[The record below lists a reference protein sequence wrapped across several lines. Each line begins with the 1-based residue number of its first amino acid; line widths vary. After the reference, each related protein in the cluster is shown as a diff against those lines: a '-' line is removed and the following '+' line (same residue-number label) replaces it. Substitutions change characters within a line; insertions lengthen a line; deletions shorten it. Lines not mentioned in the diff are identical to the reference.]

1 MIIKKRREVDEINS
15 SSMADI
21 AFLLLVFFLVT
32 TTIDPGE
39 GLTMILP
46 PYDSDPSPR
55 DKDEI
60 TKVLVKASGQILFA
74 EKLININQIEQN
86 ARNKI
91 QEFQSYPK
99 NAVGKDGKPKQPI
112 FVVITDEK
120 AQYQLFLKVLDQL
133 KLAEC
138 KKISVVE
145 S

>member
-46 PYDSDPSPR
+46 PYESDPSPR
-55 DKDEI
+55 NADEI
-60 TKVLVKASGQILFA
+60 VKILVRANGQVLMADEIMG
-74 EKLININQIEQN
+74 INQIEQN
-86 ARNKI
+86 ARNEVLK
-91 QEFQSYPK
+91 FQQTNPPGS
-99 NAVGKDGKPKQPI
+99 DGKLKQPI
-112 FVVITDEK
+112 FVVETAEK
-120 AQYQLFLKVLDQL
+120 AKYQVFLKVLDQL

>member
-39 GLTMILP
+39 GLTMVLP
-46 PYDSDPSPR
+46 PYEADQLNKDA
-55 DKDEI
+55 DEI
-60 TKVLVKASGQILFA
+60 VKILVQASGQVLFDG
-74 EKLININQIEQN
+74 EVMVIEQIKEN
-86 ARNKI
+86 AKNKV
-91 QEFQSYPK
+91 QEFQIVK
-99 NAVGKDGKPKQPI
+99 KDDKKQPI
-112 FVVITDEK
+112 FVVITHEK
-120 AQYQLFLKVLDQL
+120 AQYQTFLKVLDQL

>member
-39 GLTMILP
+39 GLTMVLP
-46 PYDSDPSPR
+46 PYEADQLNKDA
-55 DKDEI
+55 DEI
-60 TKVLVKASGQILFA
+60 VKILVQASGQVLFDG
-74 EKLININQIEQN
+74 EIMVIEQIKEN
-86 ARNKI
+86 AKNKV
-91 QEFQSYPK
+91 QEFQIIK
-99 NAVGKDGKPKQPI
+99 RDDTKQPI
-112 FVVITDEK
+112 FVVITHEK
-120 AQYQLFLKVLDQL
+120 AQYQTFLKVLDQL

>member
-32 TTIDPGE
+32 TTIDPGK

-46 PYDSDPSPR
+46 PYESDPSPR
-55 DKDEI
+55 DADEI
-60 TKVLVKASGQILFA
+60 AKILVKASGQILFDG
-74 EKLININQIEQN
+74 EIMNIDQIEQN
-86 ARNKI
+86 ARNHVL
-91 QEFQSYPK
+91 EFQMTHPP
-99 NAVGKDGKPKQPI
+99 GEDGKPKQPI
-112 FVVITDEK
+112 FIVINDPK
-120 AQYQLFLKVLDQL
+120 AQYQTFLKVLDQL

>member
-39 GLTMILP
+39 GLTMVLP
-46 PYDSDPSPR
+46 PYEADQLNKDA
-55 DKDEI
+55 DEI
-60 TKVLVKASGQILFA
+60 VKILVQASGQVLFDG
-74 EKLININQIEQN
+74 EIMSIEQIEETSK
-86 ARNKI
+86 NKV
-91 QEFQSYPK
+91 QEFQITHPGL
-99 NAVGKDGKPKQPI
+99 GKDGKLKQPI
-112 FVVITDEK
+112 FVVINDPK
-120 AQYQLFLKVLDQL
+120 AQYQTFLKVLDQL

>member
-46 PYDSDPSPR
+46 PYESDPSPR
-55 DKDEI
+55 DADEI
-60 TKVLVKASGQILFA
+60 AKILVKASGQVLFDG
-74 EKLININQIEQN
+74 EVMNINQIEQN
-86 ARNKI
+86 ARNHV
-91 QEFQSYPK
+91 QEFQMTNPPGS
-99 NAVGKDGKPKQPI
+99 DGKLKQPI
-112 FVVITDEK
+112 FVVITDKK
-120 AQYQLFLKVLDQL
+120 AQYQTFLKVLDQL

>member
-39 GLTMILP
+39 GLTMVLP
-46 PYDSDPSPR
+46 PYEADQLNKDA
-55 DKDEI
+55 DEI
-60 TKVLVKASGQILFA
+60 VKILVQASGQILFA
-74 EKLININQIEQN
+74 GEMMGIDQIKEN
-86 ARNKI
+86 AKNKV
-91 QEFQSYPK
+91 QEFQIMK
-99 NAVGKDGKPKQPI
+99 RDDKKQPI
-112 FVVITDEK
+112 FVVITHEK
-120 AQYQLFLKVLDQL
+120 AQYQTFLKVLDQL
-133 KLAEC
+133 KMAEC

>member
-1 MIIKKRREVDEINS
+1 MIVKKRKEVDEINS

-46 PYDSDPSPR
+46 PYESDPSPR
-55 DKDEI
+55 DADEI
-60 TKVLVKASGQILFA
+60 AKILVKSSGQVLFDG
-74 EKLININQIEQN
+74 EIMNINQIEQN
-86 ARNKI
+86 ARNFV
-91 QEFQSYPK
+91 QEFQVTNPAGS
-99 NAVGKDGKPKQPI
+99 DGKPKQPI
-112 FVVITDEK
+112 FVVITDQK
-120 AQYQLFLKVLDQL
+120 AQYQTFLKVLDQL
-133 KLAEC
+133 KLADC

>member
-32 TTIDPGE
+32 TTIDSGE

-46 PYDSDPSPR
+46 PYESDPSPR
-55 DKDEI
+55 DADEI
-60 TKVLVKASGQILFA
+60 AIILVKASGQILFDG
-74 EKLININQIEQN
+74 EVMSINQIEQN
-86 ARNKI
+86 ARNHV
-91 QEFQSYPK
+91 QEFQMTNPPG
-99 NAVGKDGKPKQPI
+99 VDGKPKQPI
-112 FVVITDEK
+112 FVVKTAEK
-120 AQYQLFLKVLDQL
+120 AKYQSFLKVLDQL

-145 S
+145 A

>member
-46 PYDSDPSPR
+46 PYESDPSPR
-55 DKDEI
+55 DADEI
-60 TKVLVKASGQILFA
+60 VKILVRSTGQVLLDGEIMGI
-74 EKLININQIEQN
+74 EQIEEKSK
-86 ARNKI
+86 NKV
-91 QEFQSYPK
+91 QEFQSLRPGL
-99 NAVGKDGKPKQPI
+99 GKDGKPKQPI

-120 AQYQLFLKVLDQL
+120 AQYRTFLKVVDQL
-133 KLAEC
+133 KLANC

>member
-46 PYDSDPSPR
+46 PYESDPSPR
-55 DKDEI
+55 NADEI
-60 TKVLVKASGQILFA
+60 VKILVRANGQVLMADEIMG
-74 EKLININQIEQN
+74 INQIEQN
-86 ARNKI
+86 ARNEVFK
-91 QEFQSYPK
+91 FQQTNPP
-99 NAVGKDGKPKQPI
+99 GPDGKLKQPI
-112 FVVITDEK
+112 FVVETAEK
-120 AQYQLFLKVLDQL
+120 AKYQIFLKVLDQL

>member
-1 MIIKKRREVDEINS
+1 MIAKQRREVDEINS

-46 PYDSDPSPR
+46 PYESDPSPR
-55 DKDEI
+55 DADEI
-60 TKVLVKASGQILFA
+60 VKILVRATGQVLLDGEVMGI
-74 EKLININQIEQN
+74 EQIEEKSK
-86 ARNKI
+86 NKE
-91 QEFQSYPK
+91 QDFQITHPGL
-99 NAVGKDGKPKQPI
+99 GKDGKPKQPI

-120 AQYQLFLKVLDQL
+120 AQYQTFLKVLDQL
-133 KLAEC
+133 KLASC

>member
-1 MIIKKRREVDEINS
+1 MIVKKRKEVDEINS

-46 PYDSDPSPR
+46 PYESDPSPR
-55 DKDEI
+55 DADEI
-60 TKVLVKASGQILFA
+60 AKILVKSSGQILFDG
-74 EKLININQIEQN
+74 EIMNINQIEQN
-86 ARNKI
+86 ARNFV
-91 QEFQSYPK
+91 QEFQITNPTGS
-99 NAVGKDGKPKQPI
+99 DGKPKQPI
-112 FVVITDEK
+112 FVVITDQK
-120 AQYQLFLKVLDQL
+120 AQYQTFLKVLDQL
-133 KLAEC
+133 KLADC

>member
-1 MIIKKRREVDEINS
+1 MIIKKRKEVDEINS

-46 PYDSDPSPR
+46 PYESDPSPR
-55 DKDEI
+55 DADEI
-60 TKVLVKASGQILFA
+60 AKILVKSSGQILFDG
-74 EKLININQIEQN
+74 EIMNINQIEQN
-86 ARNKI
+86 ARNFV
-91 QEFQSYPK
+91 QEFQVTNP
-99 NAVGKDGKPKQPI
+99 AGPDGKPKQPI
-112 FVVITDEK
+112 FVVITDQK
-120 AQYQLFLKVLDQL
+120 AQYQTFLKVLDQL
-133 KLAEC
+133 KLADC

>member
-1 MIIKKRREVDEINS
+1 MIIKKRREVDELNS

-46 PYDSDPSPR
+46 PYESDPSPR
-55 DKDEI
+55 DADEI
-60 TKVLVKASGQILFA
+60 AKILVKSSGQILFDG
-74 EKLININQIEQN
+74 EIMNINQIQQN
-86 ARNKI
+86 ARNLV
-91 QEFQSYPK
+91 QEFQMTHPPGS
-99 NAVGKDGKPKQPI
+99 DGKPKQPI
-112 FVVITDEK
+112 FVVITDTK
-120 AQYQLFLKVLDQL
+120 AQYQTFLKVLDQL

>member
-1 MIIKKRREVDEINS
+1 MIIKKRREVDEINY

-46 PYDSDPSPR
+46 PYESDPSPR
-55 DKDEI
+55 DADEI
-60 TKVLVKASGQILFA
+60 AIILVKASGQILFDG
-74 EKLININQIEQN
+74 EVMSINQIEQN
-86 ARNKI
+86 ARNHV
-91 QEFQSYPK
+91 QEFQMTNPPG
-99 NAVGKDGKPKQPI
+99 ADGKPKQPI
-112 FVVITDEK
+112 FVVKTAEK
-120 AQYQLFLKVLDQL
+120 AKYQTFLKVLDQL

-145 S
+145 A

>member
-39 GLTMILP
+39 GLTMVLP
-46 PYDSDPSPR
+46 PYEADQLNKDA
-55 DKDEI
+55 DEI
-60 TKVLVKASGQILFA
+60 VKILVQASGQVLFDG
-74 EKLININQIEQN
+74 EIMVIEQIKEN
-86 ARNKI
+86 AKNKV
-91 QEFQSYPK
+91 QEFQIVK
-99 NAVGKDGKPKQPI
+99 RDDKKQPI
-112 FVVITDEK
+112 FVVITHEK
-120 AQYQLFLKVLDQL
+120 AQYQTFLKVLDQL
-133 KLAEC
+133 KLAGC

>member
-39 GLTMILP
+39 GLTMVLP
-46 PYDSDPSPR
+46 PYEADQLNKDA
-55 DKDEI
+55 DEI
-60 TKVLVKASGQILFA
+60 VKILVRSSGQVLFDG
-74 EKLININQIEQN
+74 EIISINQIEEN
-86 ARNKI
+86 AKNKT
-91 QEFQSYPK
+91 QELQILK
-99 NAVGKDGKPKQPI
+99 KDAKKQPI
-112 FVVITDEK
+112 FIVITDKK

-138 KKISVVE
+138 KKISVIE

>member
-1 MIIKKRREVDEINS
+1 MIIKQRREVDEINS

-46 PYDSDPSPR
+46 PYESDPSPR
-55 DKDEI
+55 DADEI
-60 TKVLVKASGQILFA
+60 AKILVKASGQILFDG
-74 EKLININQIEQN
+74 EVMSINQIEQN
-86 ARNKI
+86 ARNHV
-91 QEFQSYPK
+91 QEFQLTHPPGS
-99 NAVGKDGKPKQPI
+99 DGKLKQPI
-112 FVVITDEK
+112 FVVETAEK
-120 AQYQLFLKVLDQL
+120 AKYQTFLKVLDQL

>member
-46 PYDSDPSPR
+46 PLEADELKKDA
-55 DKDEI
+55 DEI
-60 TKVLVKASGQILFA
+60 VKILVRASGQVLFDG
-74 EKLININQIEQN
+74 EIMGIGQIEQN
-86 ARNKI
+86 AKNKM
-91 QEFQSYPK
+91 QELQSIK
-99 NAVGKDGKPKQPI
+99 KDKVPI
-112 FVVITDEK
+112 FIVITDKK
-120 AQYQLFLKVLDQL
+120 AQYQLFLKVVDQL
-133 KLAEC
+133 KLAKC

>member
-1 MIIKKRREVDEINS
+1 MIVKKRREVDEINS

-39 GLTMILP
+39 GLTMVLP
-46 PYDSDPSPR
+46 PYEADQLNKDA
-55 DKDEI
+55 DEI
-60 TKVLVKASGQILFA
+60 VKILVQASGQVLFDG
-74 EKLININQIEQN
+74 EIMVIEQIKEN
-86 ARNKI
+86 AKNKV
-91 QEFQSYPK
+91 QEFQIIK
-99 NAVGKDGKPKQPI
+99 RDDTKQPI
-112 FVVITDEK
+112 FVVITHEK
-120 AQYQLFLKVLDQL
+120 AQYQTFLKVLDQL

>member
-46 PYDSDPSPR
+46 PYESDPSPR
-55 DKDEI
+55 NADEI
-60 TKVLVKASGQILFA
+60 VKILVRANGQVLMADEIMG
-74 EKLININQIEQN
+74 INQIEQN
-86 ARNKI
+86 ARNEVLK
-91 QEFQSYPK
+91 FQQTNPP
-99 NAVGKDGKPKQPI
+99 GPDGKLKQPI
-112 FVVITDEK
+112 FVVETAEK
-120 AQYQLFLKVLDQL
+120 AKYQVFLKVLDQL

>member
-55 DKDEI
+55 DADEI
-60 TKVLVKASGQILFA
+60 AKILVKASGQILFA
-74 EKLININQIEQN
+74 GEVMGINQIEQN
-86 ARNKI
+86 AREHVQK
-91 QEFQSYPK
+91 FQLTNPPG
-99 NAVGKDGKPKQPI
+99 ADGKLKQPI
-112 FVVITDEK
+112 FVVETAEK
-120 AQYQLFLKVLDQL
+120 AKYQTFLQVLDQL